1 MNYQYYI
8 ENNVILLAVEE
19 RSVGNDVKIFV
30 VQIVLETRHV
40 PNSSDSCVP
49 LSSRES
55 VETAGYS

>member
-19 RSVGNDVKIFV
+19 RPVGNDVKIFV
-30 VQIVLETRHV
+30 VQNVFETRHV
-40 PNSSDSCVP
+40 PNCSDSCVP

-55 VETAGYS
+55 AGYS